1 MAEEFRPTY
10 YAASNAVSVGMM
22 SVKQRAIYDED
33 FAQWPIER
41 QRKYMGLPPE
51 PLEPPKARIT
61 GPVNFPTPFC
71 PELEL

>member
-10 YAASNAVSVGMM
+10 YAASNAVGISMQFGNPPL
-22 SVKQRAIYDED
+22 QAE
-33 FAQWPIER
+33 WPTER
-41 QRKYMGLPPE
+41 QWKYTGGLPPE